1 MVTDSAV
8 TTLTK
13 LFVVALI
20 GITVVSTAI
29 VSRRAGPRAA
39 IPSLIGLY
47 LSIILAVGV
56 FAGGLLDPR
65 FQVAFAF
72 GLVAIALY
80 VYLSIS
86 ALLGALLAI
95 VGLFTLGTKGRELLG
110 R

>member
-20 GITVVSTAI
+20 GITVVS
-29 VSRRAGPRAA
+29 RRAGPRAA
-39 IPSLIGLY
+39 ILSLIGLY